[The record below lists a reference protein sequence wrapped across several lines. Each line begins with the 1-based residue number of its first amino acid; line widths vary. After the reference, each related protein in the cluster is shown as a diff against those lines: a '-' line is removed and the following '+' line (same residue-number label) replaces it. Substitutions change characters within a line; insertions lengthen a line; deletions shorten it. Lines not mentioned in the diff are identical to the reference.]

1 METKGYNTKQ
11 RASLLNIFKE
21 SPQKCFSAK
30 EIIRMPDVNLG
41 EATVYRTLSKFEK
54 EGLIKK
60 YIGTDSDGALY
71 QYSENNSECQH
82 HFHLKC
88 TDCGVLIHM
97 DCHLMDSFK
106 NHIKEEHKFS
116 VDSGKTT
123 LYGLCDKCTLKHHTE
138 GF

>member
-1 METKGYNTKQ
+1 MESKGYNTKQ
-11 RASLLNIFKE
+11 RTSLLNVFKE
-21 SPQKCFSAK
+21 SPDKCFSAK
-30 EIIRMPDVNLG
+30 ELIRMPGISLG

-60 YIGTDSDGALY
+60 YIGSNSEGAMY
-71 QYSENNSECQH
+71 QYSDNQEHCQH

-97 DCHLMDSFK
+97 DCHLMDSFQK
-106 NHIKEEHKFS
+106 HIKDEHNFA

-123 LYGLCDKCTLKHHTE
+123 LYGLCDKCNSK
-138 GF
+138 